1 MLMISYEKHLKYFKQ
16 TFKQLNELSDDDLIR
31 IKILELMHYLDKN
44 HLLDK
49 NSLEH
54 KARFLACE
62 VNLDKLKDVSAEVL
76 LSFLTT
82 IYRIDYI
89 DANSDAFMI
98 YYHNQMLTTI
108 LKELISKLEIVIKS
122 KTKTSSI

>member
-16 TFKQLNELSDDDLIR
+16 TLEQLNELSDDDLIR
-31 IKILELMHYLDKN
+31 FNILKLMQYLEKN

-49 NSLEH
+49 NYLEH
-54 KARFLACE
+54 KAHFLACE
-62 VNLDKLKDVSAEVL
+62 VNLNKLKDVSAEVL
-76 LSFLTT
+76 FSFLTT

-98 YYHNQMLTTI
+98 YYNNQMLTSI
-108 LKELISKLEIVIKS
+108 LNELIKILEDYMF
-122 KTKTSSI
+122 

>member
-1 MLMISYEKHLKYFKQ
+1 MN
-16 TFKQLNELSDDDLIR
+16 LN
-31 IKILELMHYLDKN
+31 
-44 HLLDK
+44 
-49 NSLEH
+49 
-54 KARFLACE
+54 
-62 VNLDKLKDVSAEVL
+62 KLKDVSAEVL
-76 LSFLTT
+76 FSFLTT

-89 DANSDAFMI
+89 DANSDVLMI